1 MDNKKL
7 RILLF
12 LVGCIGTRSLLTY
25 YAKITNDLQ
34 SLSIITFI
42 IGFGFIYIYAN
53 DLRKTGPEVF
63 GDVIWWNLLRPI
75 HGSLYLLFSYLAYNQ
90 NKNAWLILLH
100 QPNRKMRQKF
110 FIFKVPIFA
119 IYLYR

>member
-25 YAKITNDLQ
+25 YAKITNNLQ

-90 NKNAWLILLH
+90 NKNAWLILLIDTLIGLIS
-100 QPNRKMRQKF
+100 
-110 FIFKVPIFA
+110 FIKNK
-119 IYLYR
+119 L